1 MKDENVQSAI
11 RTELESEQEDG
22 QGPDGRPLGDQ
33 EDLKN
38 FRLTLSPF
46 SLCLSVAM
54 LNLRLLSAGLM
65 LARSPGLYE
74 EDAIGEAG
82 RNGGG

>member
-1 MKDENVQSAI
+1 MTDGNVQSAI
-11 RTELESEQEDG
+11 RTEFGSEQEDD
-22 QGPDGRPLGDQ
+22 QGPDAGPLGDQ